1 MLQFIYFLCFIF
13 LITLIYSYHLYV
25 NELEQRNFEL
35 QKEILFKNLEIR
47 TIKSKNDDVLSV
59 QSHQ

>member
-1 MLQFIYFLCFIF
+1 MLQFIYLLYFIF
-13 LITLIYSYHLYV
+13 SITVIYSYHLDV
-25 NELEQRNFEL
+25 NELEQKNFEL

-59 QSHQ
+59 QSH